1 MYRTDVKQKNNEQHH
16 NGWRGNKKGKIG
28 RTKRRSNSRKGRTH
42 ILYLKND
49 QFITLNTFTKAI
61 PHFLY
66 SFLLRTGKERL
77 KMKLRILLCLVILPL
92 ACALSGSRRL
102 HRTSSKARK
111 LFRLLRSQVAKR
123 ESGQGNVNIGKQ
135 THIDEKM
142 FQACPEGFEPVSSKA
157 SIRTVGSCGDGE
169 ITKAQK
175 CLEVALALKKGVKFT
190 KVELTEI
197 IDAPIGCYIHNDALY
212 LNQKATVSTTAPP
225 TKASDA
231 TLEGKEA
238 VSEKATIAT
247 TVSKPSPVECGK
259 KHACVCKQVD
269 SCSTCPANTYSKLIT
284 ADKNVEARKCT
295 ACPKGK
301 PITVSYSESTEQT
314 QSRTFYGAK
323 KVTECHEEKWCPPG
337 FEHHED
343 KCGSLG
349 GTCVDVNVEGACQRE
364 TLKKLCLGAENIQCC
379 PPSDYKKH
387 SKCAAQ
393 KKRGRCIDT
402 QKSECDGTLRKNLCP
417 GEAHIQCCEPKYT
430 KYFCLPC
437 GVDEF
442 SPGGIKAECKKC
454 DDAAPTT
461 KGKTAQ
467 KQCVKCENGQEYV
480 AHSTGKCK
488 GNQIIMPIWDGRE
501 KMFTEDEIKEGKC
514 AVDERIECLDAAKG
528 QNVAYNV
535 ERGVQVILDKNKPR
549 GCYVEDDLLTLNVAR
564 HSNKPSESKLCRQRW
579 CYDCPADTFHDI
591 NKQGRHAKCEP
602 CHNSV
607 TNGKTKQLKNGCEK
621 SIEWKKTVKAV
632 EDQSTKLGEIQKFTD
647 VMVRKAKD
655 SDLSREW
662 AESQTRLKYLDIQ
675 KQRRD
680 DLDNQD
686 AADLT
691 KRPGSCMN
699 ERLKKIAKFSAIA
712 YQKSDDPLACLSIN
726 RDELVREFCSFRK
739 SLEKYYF
746 SRTELTSKN
755 DTEESLK
762 KFWPNI
768 CCPTDKNNQ
777 GKETCEYMGVAP
789 EQTIPF
795 ALAQGGK
802 INEENLYLELLEALK
817 ANGYVHKGFMN
828 MLSSVKELMGDNKDF
843 TNAVEALTEKMPR
856 VFIRSTFC
864 GPRTLASP
872 ENENK
877 KICQLLFSY
886 RQVFGTFRYDFRK
899 LFEIKDIKDV
909 DKMVNGHI
917 KAGRRLLQDGSVPGY
932 GDDADEDEQVFGE
945 TETEQNPT
953 SESDGKDSKLS
964 KGKEAG
970 VKDLNNKPPKA
981 AKLEKFPTAE
991 SKPNGICRIKMDSK
1005 AEYEDMEKIFC
1016 PNDSIE
1022 LTDDRPEIVNV
1033 ALAYIQADMGDPDV
1047 KVDELLLDQA
1057 RFTVGGR
1064 CNSMPVINNANDIS
1078 IQTINSYNIHTG
1090 EKRQEPILVMALD
1103 RSKNGY
1109 FQKEL
1114 TKCKITE
1121 YLPRAEISVGIYLD
1135 NHACCENT
1143 KSYTDCIQSDRCG
1156 QKKRP
1161 LPLKHGWTKKNLAFR
1176 LTVTGADFAWDPY
1189 DFVVPGTKFTSAV
1202 RMNFL
1207 IPGHDVNDGDV
1218 MKAREISTVKDS
1230 KASLQ
1235 TNLLQT
1241 TALSGE
1247 CNGEPAAVVFAGI
1260 DTSCKPQYDF
1270 DFLKSNLN
1278 LLDCLVFVAQNK
1290 KEVTFTRDSE
1300 KLWLKGEAEGV
1311 KYEILGCKGG
1321 RRRRLLTGYD
1331 GSS

>member
-1 MYRTDVKQKNNEQHH
+1 
-16 NGWRGNKKGKIG
+16 
-28 RTKRRSNSRKGRTH
+28 
-42 ILYLKND
+42 
-49 QFITLNTFTKAI
+49 
-61 PHFLY
+61 
-66 SFLLRTGKERL
+66 
-77 KMKLRILLCLVILPL
+77 MKLRILLCLVILPL

-123 ESGQGNVNIGKQ
+123 DSGQGNVNPGKQ

-142 FQACPEGFEPVSSKA
+142 LQACPEGFEPVSSKA

-238 VSEKATIAT
+238 V
-247 TVSKPSPVECGK
+247 
-259 KHACVCKQVD
+259 
-269 SCSTCPANTYSKLIT
+269 
-284 ADKNVEARKCT
+284 
-295 ACPKGK
+295 
-301 PITVSYSESTEQT
+301 
-314 QSRTFYGAK
+314 
-323 KVTECHEEKWCPPG
+323 
-337 FEHHED
+337 
-343 KCGSLG
+343 
-349 GTCVDVNVEGACQRE
+349 
-364 TLKKLCLGAENIQCC
+364 
-379 PPSDYKKH
+379 
-387 SKCAAQ
+387 
-393 KKRGRCIDT
+393 
-402 QKSECDGTLRKNLCP
+402 
-417 GEAHIQCCEPKYT
+417 
-430 KYFCLPC
+430 
-437 GVDEF
+437 
-442 SPGGIKAECKKC
+442 
-454 DDAAPTT
+454 
-461 KGKTAQ
+461 
-467 KQCVKCENGQEYV
+467 
-480 AHSTGKCK
+480 
-488 GNQIIMPIWDGRE
+488 M
-501 KMFTEDEIKEGKC
+501 
-514 AVDERIECLDAAKG
+514 
-528 QNVAYNV
+528 
-535 ERGVQVILDKNKPR
+535 
-549 GCYVEDDLLTLNVAR
+549 
-564 HSNKPSESKLCRQRW
+564 
-579 CYDCPADTFHDI
+579 
-591 NKQGRHAKCEP
+591 
-602 CHNSV
+602 
-607 TNGKTKQLKNGCEK
+607 
-621 SIEWKKTVKAV
+621 KAV

-746 SRTELTSKN
+746 SRTELTSKT

-817 ANGYVHKGFMN
+817 ANGYVHKGFMDL
-828 MLSSVKELMGDNKDF
+828 LSSVKKLMGDNKDF

-917 KAGRRLLQDGSVPGY
+917 KAGRRLLQDGSVPGD
-932 GDDADEDEQVFGE
+932 GDDADEDEQVFGK
-945 TETEQNPT
+945 TETEKNPT
-953 SESDGKDSKLS
+953 SEPDGKDSKLS

-981 AKLEKFPTAE
+981 AKLETVPTAE

-1005 AEYEDMEKIFC
+1005 AEYEDMEKNFC

-1047 KVDELLLDQA
+1047 PFDELLLDQA

-1078 IQTINSYNIHTG
+1078 IQTIYSYNIHTG

-1114 TKCKITE
+1114 TKCKVTE

-1156 QKKRP
+1156 S
-1161 LPLKHGWTKKNLAFR
+1161 GYIY
-1176 LTVTGADFAWDPY
+1176 TG
-1189 DFVVPGTKFTSAV
+1189 
-1202 RMNFL
+1202 
-1207 IPGHDVNDGDV
+1207 
-1218 MKAREISTVKDS
+1218 
-1230 KASLQ
+1230 Q
-1235 TNLLQT
+1235 
-1241 TALSGE
+1241 
-1247 CNGEPAAVVFAGI
+1247 
-1260 DTSCKPQYDF
+1260 
-1270 DFLKSNLN
+1270 
-1278 LLDCLVFVAQNK
+1278 
-1290 KEVTFTRDSE
+1290 
-1300 KLWLKGEAEGV
+1300 
-1311 KYEILGCKGG
+1311 
-1321 RRRRLLTGYD
+1321 
-1331 GSS
+1331 